1 MMSIDNFIQQLILL
15 GLADSFLIAMEKHY
29 LKLIEIYSLI
39 GDIEEENVNKIDC
52 EIDEENDILT
62 VILDLKEREDN
73 ISEGYLS
80 DEFNVQI
87 INNANILTISVAN
100 NYRNE
105 DDIYE
110 SRFARHRKA
119 NSGKWS

>member
-15 GLADSFLIAMEKHY
+15 GLADSFLIAVEKHY
-29 LKLIEIYSLI
+29 LKLIEIYTLI
-39 GDIEEENVNKIDC
+39 RNIEEDNIENICCD
-52 EIDEENDILT
+52 IDEENDVLT
-62 VILDLKEREDN
+62 VILKLKEKEE
-73 ISEGYLS
+73 ISEGYLN

-87 INNANILTISVAN
+87 INNANIITISVAN

-110 SRFARHRKA
+110 NRFARHKKV